1 MGLMEIIQ
9 LAINA
14 VRSNWLRAI
23 LTLLVIAFGIM
34 ALVGILTAIDSAI
47 YSLSDNFSRLGAN
60 SFSIEPTGGGARGH
74 RGGRRA
80 KRGEPITYEQAA
92 NFKERFTFPATTT
105 ISVHCT
111 GNASIKYGL
120 EKTNPN
126 MRVRGIDENYLDI
139 KDFEVEAGRN
149 FTGLEVQSGGN
160 KAIVGMDIVNEL
172 FNKKP
177 NKALGKN
184 ISVGNIKYT
193 VIGVLATKGSQMG
206 QSNDR
211 NVFIPIM
218 NARRFYNTANRNFD
232 LTIAVASAANIDNGM
247 SEATSTFRKA
257 RGLKIAE
264 DNDFEIE
271 TSDGLLKSLRE
282 NTQYFRMAAAAIAI
296 ITLLG
301 AAIGLM
307 NIMLVSVT
315 ERTREI
321 GICKAIGAN
330 SRTILIQFLTEAVII
345 CQMGGIVGTILGVL
359 VGVGVSSSL
368 GGTFRMPWIWIIT
381 AFITCLVVGLISG
394 LYPAL
399 KAARLDP
406 IESLRYE

>member
-1 MGLMEIIQ
+1 MGLAENIQ

-47 YSLSDNFSRLGAN
+47 YSLSENFSRLGAN
-60 SFSIEPTGGGARGH
+60 TFSIEPVGGGVRG
-74 RGGRRA
+74 RQGGRRQ
-80 KRGEPITYEQAA
+80 KRGEPISFEQAEG
-92 NFKERFTFPATTT
+92 FKERYSFPATTT

-111 GNASIKYGL
+111 GGASIKHGL

-126 MRVRGIDENYLDI
+126 MRVRGIDENYLGI
-139 KDFEVEAGRN
+139 KDFGVEVGRN
-149 FTGLEVQSGGN
+149 FTSLEVQSGGN
-160 KAIVGMDIVNEL
+160 KALIGMDIVNAL

-177 NKALGKN
+177 AKALGKN
-184 ISVGNIKYT
+184 ISVGNIKYK
-193 VIGVLATKGSQMG
+193 VIGVLETKGSSMG
-206 QSNDR
+206 QSNDQ

-218 NARRFYNTANRNFD
+218 NARRFYNTANRSFE
-232 LTIAVASAANIDNGM
+232 LEVAVAGAANIDNAM
-247 SEATSTFRKA
+247 SEATSTFRNV
-257 RGLKIAE
+257 RGLKLAQ
-264 DNDFEIE
+264 DNDFEIG

-282 NTQYFRMAAAAIAI
+282 NTQYFRIAAAAIAV

-330 SRTILIQFLTEAVII
+330 RRSILIQFLTEAVII

-359 VGVGVSSSL
+359 VGFAVSSSL
-368 GGTFRMPWIWIIT
+368 GGTFHMPWTWIIT

>member
-1 MGLMEIIQ
+1 MGITENIQ

-47 YSLSDNFSRLGAN
+47 YSLSENFSRLGAN
-60 SFSIEPTGGGARGH
+60 SFSIEPIGGGARGH
-74 RGGRRA
+74 HGGRRQ
-80 KRGEPITYEQAA
+80 KIGEPISFEQAEA
-92 NFKERFTFPATTT
+92 FKKRYSFPATTT
-105 ISVHCT
+105 VSVHCT
-111 GNASIKYGL
+111 GGASIKYGL

-126 MRVRGIDENYLDI
+126 MRVRGIDENYLGI
-139 KDFEVEAGRN
+139 KDFGMAAGRN
-149 FTGLEVQSGGN
+149 FTSLEVQSGGN
-160 KAIVGMDIVNEL
+160 KALIGMDIVNAL

-193 VIGVLATKGSQMG
+193 VIGVLATKGSSMG
-206 QSNDR
+206 QSNDQ

-218 NARRFYNTANRNFD
+218 NARRFYSTANRNFD
-232 LTIAVASAANIDNGM
+232 VEVAVASAANIDNAM
-247 SEATSTFRKA
+247 SEATSAFRNA
-257 RGLKIAE
+257 RGLKLAE
-264 DNDFEIE
+264 DNDFEIG

-330 SRTILIQFLTEAVII
+330 RRSILIQFLTEAVII
-345 CQMGGIVGTILGVL
+345 CQMGGVVGTILGVL
-359 VGVGVSSSL
+359 VGYAVSSSL
-368 GGTFRMPWIWIIT
+368 GGTFHMPWTWIIT
-381 AFITCLVVGLISG
+381 AFVTCLVVGLISG